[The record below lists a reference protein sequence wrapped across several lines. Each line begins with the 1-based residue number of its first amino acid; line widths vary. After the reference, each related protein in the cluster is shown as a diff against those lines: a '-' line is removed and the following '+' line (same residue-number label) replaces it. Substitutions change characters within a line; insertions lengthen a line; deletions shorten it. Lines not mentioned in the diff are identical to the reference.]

1 MQDGRECSGA
11 LQEAKP
17 ALASEQARLVRA
29 PALFADGLNRLA
41 CVLRLHARRL
51 HCHLCTSRHLQRQSA
66 EAAGHDDVHRAGR
79 ILNGRCRRAIRVQQQ
94 RPARA
99 RPKGRRCAR
108 GPVEQQRSAIDGSVR
123 DRTESNERPSR
134 EGGSAA
140 PQQRGTPTSQRQ
152 HAAEED
158 EGVRNGQWKRITHPY
173 EVRTEHMVHIEA
185 DNRSV
190 NYSLNVEPTRHTHT
204 RNTRP
209 VEYHPAPPTRRKAPG
224 SEAQLRSSAPSQL
237 PSIYYPST

>member
-66 EAAGHDDVHRAGR
+66 EVAGHDDVHRAGR
-79 ILNGRCRRAIRVQQQ
+79 ILNGWCRRAIRVQQQ

-123 DRTESNERPSR
+123 DRAESSERPSR

-140 PQQRGTPTSQRQ
+140 PQQRGTPTSQQ
-152 HAAEED
+152 HAAEKKMR
-158 EGVRNGQWKRITHPY
+158 GARNGTHKGNKLFTHA
-173 EVRTEHMVHIEA
+173 RA
-185 DNRSV
+185 DQ
-190 NYSLNVEPTRHTHT
+190 HTHT
-204 RNTRP
+204 GNPPSTTQR
-209 VEYHPAPPTRRKAPG
+209 HPPAARLLAPN
-224 SEAQLRSSAPSQL
+224 SEAQLPSSASQSAPKHIL
-237 PSIYYPST
+237 PST

>member
-17 ALASEQARLVRA
+17 AFASEQARLVRA

-51 HCHLCTSRHLQRQSA
+51 HCHLCTSRHLQRQST

-123 DRTESNERPSR
+123 DRAESSERPSR

-158 EGVRNGQWKRITHPY
+158 EGSKKRNTVEIIHTRS
-173 EVRTEHMVHIEA
+173 A
-185 DNRSV
+185 DQ
-190 NYSLNVEPTRHTHT
+190 HTHT
-204 RNTRP
+204 GNPPSTTQR
-209 VEYHPAPPTRRKAPG
+209 HPPAARLLAPN
-224 SEAQLRSSAPSQL
+224 SEAQLPSSASQSAPKHIL
-237 PSIYYPST
+237 PST